1 MKHIAI
7 ALLILSATIIS
18 FACSKNEESGQPT
31 TYSERIVG
39 KWEEIGETNFWM
51 FDQNG
56 TGWTGIGEADSQ
68 HDIFRWNI
76 SGKTLTTAFLK
87 TDGAKIDQYDRY
99 EILELS
105 DKYLKVESDEGV
117 RLFERIDSASGDNP
131 GTEIGNAKLLVGK
144 WDCTTETSLDL
155 ITNHLYS
162 NSDFAG
168 HLTIRFN
175 ADGTGQL
182 WRTYQD
188 QEDGGHYDHTDNY
201 TEKFQYSVNGSK
213 IKITLYPNMEYD
225 DDWLE
230 CSEDNRNITIYDG
243 WNIKEL
249 TTTKLHLHL
258 HVRDISHDIIDYDE
272 YDMNR
277 IFKRIE

>member
-18 FACSKNEESGQPT
+18 FACSKNEESRQPT
-31 TYSERIVG
+31 DTYSERIVG
-39 KWEEIGETNFWM
+39 KWKEIGETNFWM

-87 TDGAKIDQYDRY
+87 TDGAEIDQYDRY

-131 GTEIGNAKLLVGK
+131 GTEIGNAELLVGK
-144 WDCTTETSLDL
+144 WDCTTETLFDL
-155 ITNHLYS
+155 NTNEFY
-162 NSDFAG
+162 NTSDFDD
-168 HLTIRFN
+168 HITIRFH

-182 WRTYQD
+182 WRTYED
-188 QEDGGHYDHTDNY
+188 QGGCFE
-201 TEKFQYSVNGSK
+201 EKFKYSLHGSK

-230 CSEDNRNITIYDG
+230 YSEDNRDITIYDG

-258 HVRDISHDIIDYDE
+258 YIKEIPSYEDVGYWE
-272 YDMNR
+272 GDMNR